1 MTCKI
6 TLESFRE
13 GEVEKAWKVV
23 DLYPSKGWPKSAIHH
38 FDRKQAVAVLA
49 ALAVSRPLLVRG
61 ETGCGKTQLARAVAQ
76 LFAMPL
82 ACLVVNE
89 RTEPED
95 LLWRYDAL
103 RKLSDANAREKAVED
118 ESQYLSAGPL
128 WWALNHTSAES
139 RIGCR
144 PCGPVTTDE
153 SGQKRDFQNGVV
165 LLIDEIDKADRSV
178 PNSLLEPLG
187 NLSFEVPYTGERVE
201 CSKGEPNPLIII
213 TSNREQELPQ
223 AFVRR
228 CLVLDLVLE
237 DNNKDNFID
246 ILSKRGQSLFQDM
259 LPGDYS
265 EKIYGK
271 VAALLYEKRM
281 TAKHE
286 GLSFIPGQAEYL
298 DHLEALIGMKQ
309 TAPDL
314 GLDEAM
320 ELLAAL
326 TFMKSGT

>member
-1 MTCKI
+1 MTHKI
-6 TLESFRE
+6 TLDSFPTK
-13 GEVEKAWKVV
+13 KAV
-23 DLYPSKGWPKSAIHH
+23 DLYPCTGWPKAAIHH

-61 ETGCGKTQLARAVAQ
+61 EPGCGKTQLARAVAQ

-89 RTEPED
+89 RTEPEE

-103 RKLSDANAREKAVED
+103 RKLSDANAGERCVRD
-118 ESQYLSAGPL
+118 ESQYLSPGPL
-128 WWALNHTSAES
+128 WWALNHTSAENCIGS
-139 RIGCR
+139 RPYR
-144 PCGPVTTDE
+144 PVTTDE
-153 SGQKRDFQNGVV
+153 SGQEREFQNGVV
-165 LLIDEIDKADRSV
+165 LLIDEIDKADRCV

-201 CSKGEPNPLIII
+201 RPKGEPDPLIII
-213 TSNREQELPQ
+213 TTNREQELPQ

-228 CLVLDLVLE
+228 CLVLDLVL
-237 DNNKDNFID
+237 DDDNKDDFID
-246 ILSKRGQSLFQDM
+246 ILSKRGQSLFQDRM
-259 LPGDYS
+259 PGDYGDKTY
-265 EKIYGK
+265 EN
-271 VAALLYEKRM
+271 VADLLYEKRM
-281 TAKHE
+281 RAKHE

-309 TAPDL
+309 TAPGL

-326 TFMKSGT
+326 TFMKSGA

>member
-1 MTCKI
+1 MTHKI
-6 TLESFRE
+6 TLDSFPME
-13 GEVEKAWKVV
+13 EAVH
-23 DLYPSKGWPKSAIHH
+23 LSSCKGWPKAAIHH

-61 ETGCGKTQLARAVAQ
+61 EPGCGKTQLARVVAQ

-103 RKLSDANAREKAVED
+103 RKLSDANAGETCVKD
-118 ESQYLSAGPL
+118 ESLYLSAGPL
-128 WWALNHTSAES
+128 WWALNHKSAEH
-139 RIGCR
+139 RIGSR
-144 PCGPVTTDE
+144 PCRPVTTDE
-153 SGQKRDFQNGVV
+153 SGRKRNFQNGVV

-201 CSKGEPNPLIII
+201 CPPGEPHPLIII
-213 TSNREQELPQ
+213 TTNKEQELPQ

-228 CLVLDLVLE
+228 CLVLDLAL
-237 DNNKDNFID
+237 DDSNKDDFID
-246 ILSKRGQSLFQDM
+246 ILSQRGQSLFQNSM
-259 LPGDYS
+259 PGDYG
-265 EKIYGK
+265 EKIYEK
-271 VAALLYEKRM
+271 VADLLYKKRM
-281 TAKHE
+281 TAKNE
-286 GLSFIPGQAEYL
+286 GMSFIPGQAEYL
-298 DHLEALIGMKQ
+298 DHLEALIGMKRS
-309 TAPDL
+309 APDL
-314 GLDEAM
+314 GLEEAM

-326 TFMKSGT
+326 TFMKSGA

>member
-6 TLESFRE
+6 TLDSFPTE
-13 GEVEKAWKVV
+13 EAV
-23 DLYPSKGWPKSAIHH
+23 DLYPCKGWPKAAIHH

-61 ETGCGKTQLARAVAQ
+61 EPGCGKTQLARAVAQ

-103 RKLSDANAREKAVED
+103 LKLSDANAGKSDVKD
-118 ESQYLSAGPL
+118 ESRYLSAGPL
-128 WWALNHTSAES
+128 WWALNHKSAES
-139 RIGCR
+139 HIDSRSCSL
-144 PCGPVTTDE
+144 VTSDE
-153 SGQKRDFQNGVV
+153 SGQERDFQNGVV

-201 CSKGEPNPLIII
+201 CPTGKPDPLIII
-213 TSNREQELPQ
+213 TTNREQELPQ

-228 CLVLDLVLE
+228 CLVLDLVL
-237 DNNKDNFID
+237 DDDNKDNFID
-246 ILSKRGQSLFQDM
+246 ILSQRGKSLFKDRM
-259 LPGDYS
+259 PGDYD
-265 EKIYGK
+265 ETIYEK
-271 VAALLYEKRM
+271 VADLLYEKRM
-281 TAKHE
+281 AAKNE

-320 ELLAAL
+320 DLLAAL
-326 TFMKSGT
+326 TFMKNGA

>member
-1 MTCKI
+1 MTHKI
-6 TLESFRE
+6 TLDSFPTE
-13 GEVEKAWKVV
+13 DAVN
-23 DLYPSKGWPKSAIHH
+23 LYPCKGWPKAAIHH

-61 ETGCGKTQLARAVAQ
+61 EPGCGKTQLARAVAQ

-103 RKLSDANAREKAVED
+103 RKLSDANAGERCVKD

-139 RIGCR
+139 RIGSR
-144 PCGPVTTDE
+144 PCRPVTTDE
-153 SGQKRDFQNGVV
+153 SGQKREFQNGVV

-201 CSKGEPNPLIII
+201 RPKGEPDPLIII
-213 TSNREQELPQ
+213 TTNREQELPQ

-228 CLVLDLVLE
+228 CLVLDLVLDD
-237 DNNKDNFID
+237 DNRDDFID
-246 ILSKRGQSLFQDM
+246 ILSKRGQSLFQGRM
-259 LPGDYS
+259 PGDYG
-265 EKIYGK
+265 ETTYEK
-271 VAALLYEKRM
+271 VADLLYEKRM
-281 TAKHE
+281 RAKHE

-309 TAPDL
+309 TAPSL

-326 TFMKSGT
+326 TFMKNGA

>member
-23 DLYPSKGWPKSAIHH
+23 DLYPCKGWPKAAIHH

-49 ALAVSRPLLVRG
+49 ARAVSRPLLVRG
-61 ETGCGKTQLARAVAQ
+61 EPGCGKTQLARAVAQ

-103 RKLSDANAREKAVED
+103 GKLSDANAGDSCVKD
-118 ESQYLSAGPL
+118 ERLYLSAGPL
-128 WWALNHTSAES
+128 WWALNPESAER
-139 RIGCR
+139 RIGRR
-144 PCGPVTTDE
+144 PCRPVTTDE
-153 SGQKRDFQNGVV
+153 SGRERNYQNGVV
-165 LLIDEIDKADRSV
+165 LLIDEIDKADRCV

-201 CSKGEPNPLIII
+201 GSTGNPDPLIII
-213 TSNREQELPQ
+213 TTNKEQELPQ

-228 CLVLDLVLE
+228 CLVLDLVL
-237 DNNKDNFID
+237 DDDNKDDFID
-246 ILSKRGQSLFQDM
+246 MLSQRGQSLFQNRI
-259 LPGDYS
+259 PGDYG
-265 EKIYGK
+265 EKIYEK
-271 VAALLYEKRM
+271 VADLLYKKRM
-281 TAKHE
+281 TAKNE
-286 GLSFIPGQAEYL
+286 GMSFIPGQAEYL
-298 DHLEALIGMKQ
+298 DHLEALIGMRQ

-326 TFMKSGT
+326 TFMKSGA